1 MYKRFIKMLRHEI
14 NILFDLTMEREMT
27 VKSQTADDER
37 ERMAETSTLKN
48 FSQTNSNSSTPL
60 IN

>member
-1 MYKRFIKMLRHEI
+1 
-14 NILFDLTMEREMT
+14 MT

-37 ERMAETSTLKN
+37 KRMAETSTLKN
-48 FSQTNSNSSTPL
+48 FTQTNFNSSIPL